1 MAKESNKKAGKK
13 KTAKEEEVKAKA
25 ASEAAAEEESSSE
38 EESGDSSEESGESE
52 SEATSEPAKEKEA
65 AAKGHGDHGHGGHAL
80 AHASPHDHKPNRK
93 EYWVIFGVLFALT
106 ILEVIVAQVPGIAK
120 TSLVLALVMLALVKA
135 ICVALFYMHLK
146 HETKFLKITV
156 AIPLAMPA
164 LYAVV
169 LIAEA
174 MWRML

>member
-1 MAKESNKKAGKK
+1 MGMNG
-13 KTAKEEEVKAKA
+13 
-25 ASEAAAEEESSSE
+25 AAAGEIAEETKARLLEMSRAYFGQCVARHCAQQLRKIGACTE
-38 EESGDSSEESGESE
+38 EC
-52 SEATSEPAKEKEA
+52 
-65 AAKGHGDHGHGGHAL
+65 GHA
-80 AHASPHDHKPNRK
+80 AHGNAHEHKPNRK

-106 ILEVIVAQVPGIAK
+106 VLEVVVAQVPGIAK

-135 ICVALFYMHLK
+135 VCVALFYMHLK
-146 HETKFLKITV
+146 HETRFLKITV